1 MKARIIK
8 QAGWNGSLYWALS
21 IKSSDGSRHIL
32 KLDQSDYR
40 NLNNEDLMDR
50 VDRTRLRS
58 MSVNASDL
66 PCPEDLDPLVKEFF
80 GKIAER
86 INQKNELLDLVR
98 GSGWVRQSKGNN
110 V

>member
-50 VDRTRLRS
+50 VRS

-86 INQKNELLDLVR
+86 INQKNELHDLVR

>member
-50 VDRTRLRS
+50 VRS

-86 INQKNELLDLVR
+86 INARNELLDLVR

>member
-50 VDRTRLRS
+50 VRS

-66 PCPEDLDPLVKEFF
+66 PCPEDLDPPVKEFF

-86 INQKNELLDLVR
+86 IYQKNELLDLVR

>member
-50 VDRTRLRS
+50 VRS